1 MMGEPV
7 RARLRIATQEPRLF
21 LGYALT
27 VFRPGSMPPQHPQK
41 PPTIPDVPQWS
52 DEECSLYIAEARRD
66 MDSQQA
72 DKRDVRSRAQIIL
85 TTSFVLGA
93 ATTADATGQ
102 ASTQW
107 WVSPLYVLAFVLNAT
122 AGLAAAGI
130 ITAKSEVGAPSL
142 QHMISTPA
150 GELLREV
157 VRGYAAS
164 RHRGSATVAA
174 LVTVLRD
181 SVLIL
186 ILAFLTLTGTHALV
200 AHVSPPEVQCPSQT
214 QAAT

>member
-1 MMGEPV
+1 MMEKTV
-7 RARLRIATQEPRLF
+7 RAKLRVATQEPRLF

-41 PPTIPDVPQWS
+41 PPIIPNVPQWS
-52 DEECSLYIAEARRD
+52 DEELSLYIVEARRD

-93 ATTADATGQ
+93 AITADAAGH
-102 ASTQW
+102 AGTQW
-107 WVSPLYVLAFVLNAT
+107 WVSLLYALAFVLNAA

-130 ITAKSEVGAPSL
+130 ITAKSAVGAPSL
-142 QHMISTPA
+142 QHMIETPP
-150 GELLREV
+150 GDLLREV
-157 VRGYAAS
+157 ARGYASS

-200 AHVSPPEVQCPSQT
+200 ATLSPLEDQCVSQT
-214 QAAT
+214 QETG

>member
-1 MMGEPV
+1 MEETV
-7 RARLRIATQEPRLF
+7 RARLRAVTQEPRLF
-21 LGYALT
+21 FGYALT

-41 PPTIPDVPQWS
+41 PPIIPEVPQWS
-52 DEECSLYIAEARRD
+52 VEELSLYIAEARRD

-85 TTSFVLGA
+85 TTALVLGA
-93 ATTADATGQ
+93 AITADAAGQ
-102 ASTQW
+102 ANIQW
-107 WVSPLYVLAFVLNAT
+107 WVSPLYVLAFLLNAG

-130 ITAKSEVGAPSL
+130 ITAKSAVGAPSL
-142 QHMISTPA
+142 QHMIETPP
-150 GELLREV
+150 GDLLREV
-157 VRGYAAS
+157 ARGYASS
-164 RHRGSATVAA
+164 RHSGSATVAA

-200 AHVSPPEVQCPSQT
+200 ATTSPPEDTCGSET
-214 QAAT
+214 QEAA